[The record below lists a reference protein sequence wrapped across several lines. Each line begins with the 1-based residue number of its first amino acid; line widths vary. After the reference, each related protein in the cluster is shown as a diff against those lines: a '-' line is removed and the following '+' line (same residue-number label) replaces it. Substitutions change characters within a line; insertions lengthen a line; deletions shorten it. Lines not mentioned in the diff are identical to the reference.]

1 MRGGVR
7 GPSRSPAAAPGGAPV
22 LRECDVCGT
31 RCVAKRCGRCGRRSY
46 CGVRCQ
52 REDWASHRVACGVA
66 PAAACAVCARGG
78 TTTAPPCG
86 HGLCAACE
94 YALSKRRKPGRPKCP
109 RCRAPEQSE
118 SALILE
124 DEVPLLR
131 ARHAAVVRTDAAEAR
146 RLLSRAAERCRAAQ
160 AWEAAAAR
168 RDAGLEGRR
177 SSRRHAVLADL
188 ELGEALLGLGDFDGR
203 PPRVIFCA
211 LFWVTTPKRRTRAAQ
226 ARRRRSVG
234 ASRSP
239 RRARRASSRPPPPP
253 FGRASRG
260 RNSKSATPRAR
271 RTARRGRRPAPT
283 RPGRRTTLSARR
295 RTASASS
302 APPPQPTVRR
312 WRKSARTTPNAPPC
326 SLISA
331 GAAARPA
338 TSATL
343 SNVSETASRRVPR
356 TAPPPG
362 NWPSR
367 SKPPAIPRPP
377 SPRFGNISSG
387 APRTSRPR
395 GLSARFFSRAA
406 TSSRRGRS
414 SMASR
419 TELRTT
425 SMGSCASGSST
436 RASAT
441 RARPRSAGAARW
453 RSTRRASRRAR
464 TLQASDPPL
473 PRDFDTCSP
482 WQYLELGRALE
493 RETLIVPTQCPPLGS
508 TDPERSRLRIRVKV
522 HLWYV

>member
-211 LFWVTTPKRRTRAAQ
+211 LFWVTTPNRRTRAAQ

-239 RRARRASSRPPPPP
+239 R
-253 FGRASRG
+253 
-260 RNSKSATPRAR
+260 
-271 RTARRGRRPAPT
+271 PAPPLEAA
-283 RPGRRTTLSARR
+283 RKISRRLAAFVARSR
-295 RTASASS
+295 SSS
-302 APPPQPTVRR
+302 APFRGLQKNFFLLSGSICTCAPSAAPAELTESGERDSSMLACARVKRAGQVMGPGTAPCPSCAPVWPAPRSPTP
-312 WRKSARTTPNAPPC
+312 SAPLPHQAEAYLSASPLCAPELA
-326 SLISA
+326 SR
-331 GAAARPA
+331 AR
-338 TSATL
+338 SAT
-343 SNVSETASRRVPR
+343 
-356 TAPPPG
+356 
-362 NWPSR
+362 
-367 SKPPAIPRPP
+367 
-377 SPRFGNISSG
+377 
-387 APRTSRPR
+387 
-395 GLSARFFSRAA
+395 FS
-406 TSSRRGRS
+406 
-414 SMASR
+414 
-419 TELRTT
+419 
-425 SMGSCASGSST
+425 
-436 RASAT
+436 
-441 RARPRSAGAARW
+441 
-453 RSTRRASRRAR
+453 
-464 TLQASDPPL
+464 
-473 PRDFDTCSP
+473 
-482 WQYLELGRALE
+482 
-493 RETLIVPTQCPPLGS
+493 
-508 TDPERSRLRIRVKV
+508 
-522 HLWYV
+522 

>member
-52 REDWASHRVACGVA
+52 REDWASHRVACGVV

-78 TTTAPPCG
+78 RTTAPPCG

-118 SALILE
+118 SALVLE

-211 LFWVTTPKRRTRAAQ
+211 LFWVTTPNRRTRAAQ
-226 ARRRRSVG
+226 ARRVIGRVF
-234 ASRSP
+234 SRSP
-239 RRARRASSRPPPPP
+239 SGRAERLRPPPPP
-253 FGRASRG
+253 LDGPRAGATRNRRRRANPAPNVFVSLSSSTRRSR
-260 RNSKSATPRAR
+260 RWAR
-271 RTARRGRRPAPT
+271 RTARGRRPAPT
-283 RPGRRTTLSARR
+283 RPGGRTTRSGRGAGPRR
-295 RTASASS
+295 
-302 APPPQPTVRR
+302 
-312 WRKSARTTPNAPPC
+312 
-326 SLISA
+326 
-331 GAAARPA
+331 
-338 TSATL
+338 
-343 SNVSETASRRVPR
+343 
-356 TAPPPG
+356 
-362 NWPSR
+362 
-367 SKPPAIPRPP
+367 
-377 SPRFGNISSG
+377 
-387 APRTSRPR
+387 
-395 GLSARFFSRAA
+395 
-406 TSSRRGRS
+406 
-414 SMASR
+414 
-419 TELRTT
+419 
-425 SMGSCASGSST
+425 
-436 RASAT
+436 
-441 RARPRSAGAARW
+441 
-453 RSTRRASRRAR
+453 
-464 TLQASDPPL
+464 
-473 PRDFDTCSP
+473 
-482 WQYLELGRALE
+482 
-493 RETLIVPTQCPPLGS
+493 
-508 TDPERSRLRIRVKV
+508 
-522 HLWYV
+522 

>member
-177 SSRRHAVLADL
+177 SLRRNAVLADL

-203 PPRVIFCA
+203 PPRVIFSRIFGS
-211 LFWVTTPKRRTRAAQ
+211 LPRTVGR
-226 ARRRRSVG
+226 ARRRRGDV
-234 ASRSP
+234 ARS
-239 RRARRASSRPPPPP
+239 
-253 FGRASRG
+253 G
-260 RNSKSATPRAR
+260 
-271 RTARRGRRPAPT
+271 
-283 RPGRRTTLSARR
+283 
-295 RTASASS
+295 
-302 APPPQPTVRR
+302 
-312 WRKSARTTPNAPPC
+312 
-326 SLISA
+326 
-331 GAAARPA
+331 
-338 TSATL
+338 
-343 SNVSETASRRVPR
+343 
-356 TAPPPG
+356 
-362 NWPSR
+362 
-367 SKPPAIPRPP
+367 PPAR
-377 SPRFGNISSG
+377 
-387 APRTSRPR
+387 
-395 GLSARFFSRAA
+395 
-406 TSSRRGRS
+406 
-414 SMASR
+414 
-419 TELRTT
+419 
-425 SMGSCASGSST
+425 
-436 RASAT
+436 
-441 RARPRSAGAARW
+441 
-453 RSTRRASRRAR
+453 
-464 TLQASDPPL
+464 
-473 PRDFDTCSP
+473 
-482 WQYLELGRALE
+482 
-493 RETLIVPTQCPPLGS
+493 
-508 TDPERSRLRIRVKV
+508 
-522 HLWYV
+522 

>member
-168 RDAGLEGRR
+168 RNAGLEGRR

-211 LFWVTTPKRRTRAAQ
+211 LLPRIVGRATAQ

-260 RNSKSATPRAR
+260 RNSKSATPRKSRAECFCFPLLVDAPVAQAGAAHSATR
-271 RTARRGRRPAPT
+271 ATARADAPWQAHHTLGAAQDRLGKLCAATAAYRAALAKVGPRDAERATVLFNLGRCCR
-283 RPGRRTTLSARR
+283 
-295 RTASASS
+295 ASGDLGDAVKCLRDCLAAS
-302 APPPQPTVRR
+302 PED
-312 WRKSARTTPNAPPC
+312 
-326 SLISA
+326 
-331 GAAARPA
+331 GAAARELA
-338 TSATL
+338 VALEAVGDSEAAVATL
-343 SNVSETASRRVPR
+343 RKYLVRSPADLETTRAL
-356 TAPPPG
+356 G
-362 NWPSR
+362 
-367 SKPPAIPRPP
+367 AI
-377 SPRFGNISSG
+377 
-387 APRTSRPR
+387 
-395 GLSARFFSRAA
+395 LFSR
-406 TSSRRGRS
+406 GD
-414 SMASR
+414 
-419 TELRTT
+419 LL
-425 SMGSCASGSST
+425 
-436 RASAT
+436 
-441 RARPRSAGAARW
+441 AAREVLYGLAHRAPDDVDGLVRLGLVHARLGDAREAEIRW
-453 RSTRRASRRAR
+453 RRALALDPACVEARAN
-464 TLQASDPPL
+464 LA
-473 PRDFDTCSP
+473 
-482 WQYLELGRALE
+482 G
-493 RETLIVPTQCPPLGS
+493 VGS
-508 TDPERSRLRIRVKV
+508 TATAGL
-522 HLWYV
+522 

>member
-177 SSRRHAVLADL
+177 SLRRHAVLADL

-211 LFWVTTPKRRTRAAQ
+211 LFWVTTPNRRTRAAQ

-260 RNSKSATPRAR
+260 RNSKSATPRKSRAECFCFPLLVDAPVAQAGAAHSATR
-271 RTARRGRRPAPT
+271 ATARADAPWQAHHTLGAAQDRLGEPRAATAAYRAALAKVGTHDAERITVLFNLGRCCR
-283 RPGRRTTLSARR
+283 
-295 RTASASS
+295 ASGDLGDAVKCLRDCLAAS
-302 APPPQPTVRR
+302 PED
-312 WRKSARTTPNAPPC
+312 
-326 SLISA
+326 
-331 GAAARPA
+331 GAAARELA
-338 TSATL
+338 VALEAAGDSEAAVATL
-343 SNVSETASRRVPR
+343 RKYLVRSPADLETTR
-356 TAPPPG
+356 TLG
-362 NWPSR
+362 
-367 SKPPAIPRPP
+367 AI
-377 SPRFGNISSG
+377 
-387 APRTSRPR
+387 
-395 GLSARFFSRAA
+395 LFSR
-406 TSSRRGRS
+406 GD
-414 SMASR
+414 
-419 TELRTT
+419 LL
-425 SMGSCASGSST
+425 
-436 RASAT
+436 
-441 RARPRSAGAARW
+441 AAREVLYGLAHRAPDDVDGLVRLGLVHARLGDAREAEIRW
-453 RSTRRASRRAR
+453 RRALALDPACVEARANLAGVR
-464 TLQASDPPL
+464 
-473 PRDFDTCSP
+473 SP
-482 WQYLELGRALE
+482 AAAGL
-493 RETLIVPTQCPPLGS
+493 
-508 TDPERSRLRIRVKV
+508 
-522 HLWYV
+522 